1 PLARLDQARL
11 DQLPL
16 APCEVE
22 DLYPLSPMQQG
33 MLFHSL
39 YQQEAGDY
47 INQLRVDI
55 DGLHPESFR
64 AAWQAALDSHDI
76 LRAGFLWQGDLEQP
90 LQVIHKHLELPFAEH
105 DWRGREAL

>member
-1 PLARLDQARL
+1 GELRIDWSFSGECFEIASIQRLADAYRDELLALIAHCRVAEGVRPWPSDFPLARLDQARL

-39 YQQEAGDY
+39 
-47 INQLRVDI
+47 
-55 DGLHPESFR
+55 
-64 AAWQAALDSHDI
+64 
-76 LRAGFLWQGDLEQP
+76 
-90 LQVIHKHLELPFAEH
+90 
-105 DWRGREAL
+105 

>member
-1 PLARLDQARL
+1 MTRRVSTSAAG
-11 DQLPL
+11 
-16 APCEVE
+16 ACEVE

-64 AAWQAALDSHDI
+64 A
-76 LRAGFLWQGDLEQP
+76 RP
-90 LQVIHKHLELPFAEH
+90 
-105 DWRGREAL
+105 GRRR